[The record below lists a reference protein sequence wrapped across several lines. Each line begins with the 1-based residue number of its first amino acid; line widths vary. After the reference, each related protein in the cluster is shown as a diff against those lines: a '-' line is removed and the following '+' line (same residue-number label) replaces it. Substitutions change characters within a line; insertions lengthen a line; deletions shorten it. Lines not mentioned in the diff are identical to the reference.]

1 MVANIFGTDWL
12 WVLLVVVVLF
22 GGSQLPKL
30 AKNAGEAMKE
40 FRKAHDE
47 ASQSPEAASSPG
59 AASGFAQPATATV
72 APPAL
77 APAQTATASPPVVQ
91 QAQAAAPGTEE
102 KVTLSRAELDALL
115 ADREA
120 RARASAEAGGGPAQS

>member
-1 MVANIFGTDWL
+1 VVANIFGTDWI

-30 AKNAGEAMKE
+30 ARNAGDAMKE

-47 ASQSPEAASSPG
+47 ASETSHAVAA
-59 AASGFAQPATATV
+59 
-72 APPAL
+72 
-77 APAQTATASPPVVQ
+77 PPVVAGNSTF
-91 QAQAAAPGTEE
+91 AQAPVPAAPALSQAPSTAPVVPVAGQPAQGATEE
-102 KVTLSRAELDALL
+102 RVSLTRSELDALL

-120 RARASAEAGGGPAQS
+120 RAKSAQASGSQPQG